1 MIIKESLT
9 EKIQVLLSKI
19 DLEELN
25 HIIVR
30 KALERK
36 KRPVPLSAY
45 VRELVKKEIERVS
58 GGHYYGVRIFPNIF
72 PLVNFSFI
80 ETGTI

>member
-1 MIIKESLT
+1 MITKESLT
-9 EKIQVLLSKI
+9 EKIQVLLSKN

-45 VRELVKKEIERVS
+45 VRELVKKEIEENTEEQTSFVKKAAS
-58 GGHYYGVRIFPNIF
+58 EAFKSKNLNNID
-72 PLVNFSFI
+72 N
-80 ETGTI
+80 G

>member
-45 VRELVKKEIERVS
+45 VRELVKKEIES
-58 GGHYYGVRIFPNIF
+58 NTEEQT
-72 PLVNFSFI
+72 SFVKQAAEIAFKNKKLNKI
-80 ETGTI
+80 EK

>member
-45 VRELVKKEIERVS
+45 VRELVKKEIENNTEEQS
-58 GGHYYGVRIFPNIF
+58 
-72 PLVNFSFI
+72 SFVKLAAT
-80 ETGTI
+80 EARKSKTINEKENG

>member
-45 VRELVKKEIERVS
+45 VRELVKKEIESNTEEQVS
-58 GGHYYGVRIFPNIF
+58 FVKSAAEK
-72 PLVNFSFI
+72 VFSEKTKTKI
-80 ETGTI
+80 

>member
-1 MIIKESLT
+1 MIAKESLT
-9 EKIQVLLSKI
+9 EKIQVLLSKN

-45 VRELVKKEIERVS
+45 VRELVKKEIENNTEEQS
-58 GGHYYGVRIFPNIF
+58 
-72 PLVNFSFI
+72 SFVKI
-80 ETGTI
+80 AATKARESKTIKERQNG

>member
-9 EKIQVLLSKI
+9 EKIQVLISKN

-45 VRELVKKEIERVS
+45 VRDLVKKEIE
-58 GGHYYGVRIFPNIF
+58 N
-72 PLVNFSFI
+72 NTEDQESFAKQSAEKAFESKKLNKI
-80 ETGTI
+80 EK

>member
-45 VRELVKKEIERVS
+45 VRELVKKEIES
-58 GGHYYGVRIFPNIF
+58 NTEEQS
-72 PLVNFSFI
+72 SFVKQAAESAFKSKKLNQI
-80 ETGTI
+80 EK

>member
-9 EKIQVLLSKI
+9 EKIQVLISKN

-45 VRELVKKEIERVS
+45 VRDLVKKEIENNTEEQS
-58 GGHYYGVRIFPNIF
+58 
-72 PLVNFSFI
+72 SFVKI
-80 ETGTI
+80 AATKARESKTINERQNG

>member
-45 VRELVKKEIERVS
+45 VRELVKKEIESNTEEQVSFVKSAAERV
-58 GGHYYGVRIFPNIF
+58 
-72 PLVNFSFI
+72 FSEKTKTKI
-80 ETGTI
+80 